1 MKTNV
6 LKNKANK
13 NARRAAKS
21 KAKKLAMREDALKDM
36 NTQTKSFKR
45 VQNVSKAK
53 MIAYIK
59 AVLTNTAHL
68 LESKQ
73 SEPLSLPMIAVS
85 MKDFLEANDNS
96 TRMSFNRTFYK
107 DLFVKE
113 VARKNQISISEAM
126 NLKLICNPLMTHHY
140 RSMSECETHYRCE
153 VAYSAIDSAL
163 FDMTISDYERL
174 LDHASDDHV
183 LQKAA

>member
-6 LKNKANK
+6 LKNKAKK

-21 KAKKLAMREDALKDM
+21 KAKKLAMRKEALKDM

-45 VQNVSKAK
+45 VQNVSNKK
-53 MIAYIK
+53 RSAYVS
-59 AVLTNTAHL
+59 AVLSNTAHL

-73 SEPLSLPMIAVS
+73 SKPLSLPSIAVS
-85 MKDFLEANDNS
+85 MKDFLEVNDNS

-107 DLFVKE
+107 ALFVKE

-126 NLKLICNPLMTHHY
+126 NLKLICTPLMTHHY
-140 RSMSECETHYRCE
+140 RSMSECKTHYRCS
-153 VAYSAIDSAL
+153 VVYSAKDSAL

-183 LQKAA
+183 FQKAA